1 MLVKGEGS
9 HGPGFGAPGCIS
21 GTRALAGKRAKHSL
35 ILLLEPASQPWG
47 MEIWCQCFAVRV
59 INRWNDFPRAVVDSS
74 SLQFFKSGSAVK
86 IIWGQFLACVRQ
98 EVTVVPPGLGIAQSV
113 EADMLP
119 ELSPGTDPDMT
130 AYSWLGGGGGSSVA
144 CRLGHSLCT
153 WIDREI

>member
-1 MLVKGEGS
+1 MGQALELRAAFQAPEHWLGS
-9 HGPGFGAPGCIS
+9 ELSTPLSCCWS
-21 GTRALAGKRAKHSL
+21 Q
-35 ILLLEPASQPWG
+35 PASQPWG

-130 AYSWLGGGGGSSVA
+130 AYSWLGGGGSSVA
-144 CRLGHSLCT
+144 CVPG
-153 WIDREI
+153 